1 MQRCRVD
8 VSLTLLNVH
17 ALGNGR
23 CDSQRILLAPGVVD
37 ATADAGM
44 TKAIPESYE
53 SALHGHISRNVTRQ
67 ASKVAAADRA
77 RAQAASKL
85 IVPGGRVCTVVS
97 PRFAVI
103 ALRPEVGPLLHTES
117 DFDCVEHRA
126 RLAAIT

>member
-1 MQRCRVD
+1 
-8 VSLTLLNVH
+8 
-17 ALGNGR
+17 
-23 CDSQRILLAPGVVD
+23 
-37 ATADAGM
+37 M

-103 ALRPEVGPLLHTES
+103 ALRGEVGPLLHTES